1 MAGRPLKF
9 ETPDIL
15 EEKIN
20 EYFKQCEEKG
30 LKPLITELA
39 LHLDTTRETL
49 CDYKEKDEYS
59 DSIKKAKLR
68 CQVALERN
76 LVEGKVNPT
85 GTIFNLKNNYGW
97 RDKNETDIT
106 TQGEKIQS
114 GVVILPQKN
123 ESSLETTTETSTGTS
138 EN

>member
-9 ETPDIL
+9 ETPEIL

-39 LHLDTTRETL
+39 LYLDTTRETL
-49 CDYKEKDEYS
+49 CDYNEKDEYS
-59 DSIKKAKLR
+59 YSIKKAKLR

-106 TQGEKIQS
+106 TQGDKIG
-114 GVVILPQKN
+114 GVIMLPQRHDG
-123 ESSLETTTETSTGTS
+123 SLETTEI
-138 EN
+138 EEK

>member
-1 MAGRPLKF
+1 MTGRPLKF
-9 ETPDIL
+9 ESPQVL

-20 EYFKQCEEKG
+20 EYFAKCEAKG
-30 LKPLITELA
+30 EKPLITELA
-39 LHLDTTRETL
+39 LFLDTTRETL
-49 CDYKEKDEYS
+49 CDYRDKDEYS

-97 RDKNETDIT
+97 RDKTEVENEHKGEMSFTWKSSSTTSHDDGQTSSIT
-106 TQGEKIQS
+106 PPLAG
-114 GVVILPQKN
+114 
-123 ESSLETTTETSTGTS
+123 
-138 EN
+138 

>member
-1 MAGRPLKF
+1 MMGRPLKF
-9 ETPDIL
+9 ESPEIL

-20 EYFKQCEEKG
+20 EYFAKCEAKG
-30 LKPLITELA
+30 EKPLITELA
-39 LHLDTTRETL
+39 LFLDTTRETL
-49 CDYKEKDEYS
+49 CDYRDKDAYS

-97 RDKNETDIT
+97 RDKTEVENEHKGEMSFTWKSRST
-106 TQGEKIQS
+106 TSQEDGQI
-114 GVVILPQKN
+114 
-123 ESSLETTTETSTGTS
+123 SSTTPSLAG
-138 EN
+138 